1 MNHDFVYLFSRPG
14 ADASQAGERPLILT
28 EAPEELRRQRDAAEA
43 EIAQRLDSARLPA
56 GLRILRSLCW
66 LLAATM
72 LMGVL
77 RAGVTLSRG
86 YANAP
91 GVFWIGGAA
100 LLIALILELIRALK
114 SRHVMHDPHFQ
125 EYSRLLE
132 QTDEEIQQTL
142 FRTLPEEIRSA
153 LDLSEGDNSLE
164 ILELPGKPGQP
175 SSAFSS
181 PTRNLAVE
189 CFRREGEL
197 CVYDG
202 TRILALPLAGA
213 RLRTLEWGIPVDGS
227 TWLRKDRPDSRKY
240 RQYGVLCGNGGQIG
254 LSFCCAL
261 EVWKDGQGYRLL
273 FPTYELERVSRL
285 TGLNTPA
292 LPQESKGRTFSPE
305 TDAQTPVR
313 PVFYWRFP
321 KEQAGFWATPNSDV
335 GFRAAHP
342 RLYVLLVILGIF
354 VFLLPLLLLLPLL
367 PTGQPANGWMILLG
381 IGCLTAGT
389 GLFNIVAA
397 WMHQYLG
404 HWFTLGC
411 LALGGLMMALGWVL
425 AF

>member
-28 EAPEELRRQRDAAEA
+28 EAPEELRKQRDAAEA
-43 EIAQRLDSARLPA
+43 EIAQRLESARLPV

-77 RAGVTLSRG
+77 RAGVTLSRA

-91 GVFWIGGAA
+91 GVFWIGGTG

-114 SRHVMHDPHFQ
+114 SRHVLHDPHFQ

-227 TWLRKDRPDSRKY
+227 TWLRKDRPDSRKL
-240 RQYGVLCGNGGQIG
+240 RKYGVICDNAGQIG
-254 LSFCCAL
+254 LRFCCAL

-273 FPTYELERVSRL
+273 VPAYELLKLALL
-285 TGLNTPA
+285 TELDPPK
-292 LPQESKGRTFSPE
+292 LPGEGEEKSVLSE
-305 TDAQTPVR
+305 TEEKEPVR

-321 KEQAGFWATPNSDV
+321 KEQAGFWATRSSDV
-335 GFRAAHP
+335 SFRAAHP
-342 RLYVLLVILGIF
+342 KLYVLLVCLGIF
-354 VFLLPLLLLLPLL
+354 VLLLPLIPMIFL
-367 PTGQPANGWMILLG
+367 IPAGTPANGWVILLL
-381 IGCLTAGT
+381 IGCFTVGT

-411 LALGGLMMALGWVL
+411 LVLGGLMMALGWIL
-425 AF
+425 ML

>member
-1 MNHDFVYLFSRPG
+1 MNHDFVYLFSDLG
-14 ADASQAGERPLILT
+14 SDASRAGERPLILS
-28 EAPEELRRQRDAAEA
+28 EAPEKLRKQRDAAEA
-43 EIAQRLDSARLPA
+43 EIARRLDSARLPV

-66 LLAATM
+66 FLAVTM
-72 LMGVL
+72 LLGVL
-77 RAGVTLSRG
+77 RAGVTLSRA

-114 SRHVMHDPHFQ
+114 SRHVLRDPCFQ

-132 QTDEEIQQTL
+132 QTNEEIQQAL
-142 FRTLPEEIRSA
+142 ALPEEIRSA
-153 LDLSEGDNSLE
+153 LDLPESGNSLE
-164 ILELPGKPGQP
+164 ILELPGKPGKP
-175 SSAFSS
+175 SSAFSA
-181 PTRNLAVE
+181 PARNREVD
-189 CFRREGEL
+189 CCQREGEL
-197 CVYDG
+197 CLFDG
-202 TRILALPLAGA
+202 SRVLALPLAGA
-213 RLRTLEWGIPVDGS
+213 KLSMLEFGVPVDGS

-261 EVWKDGQGYRLL
+261 EVWKDGRGYRLL
-273 FPTYELERVSRL
+273 FPAYELERVSRL

-313 PVFYWRFP
+313 PAFYWRFP

-411 LALGGLMMALGWVL
+411 LALGGLMMALGWML
-425 AF
+425 ML